1 MGKASKE
8 PEFDRTSWMVNS
20 DVAQFLTLH
29 QKEVLYMCMLG
40 YTFMHGSKVFAA
52 APKEA
57 SFSYKLVS
65 MILACTGGGILVP
78 IFLNGIPVPL
88 ANDAYPIAILLSFA
102 IHYYFPIVREVV
114 KLSPIVN
121 SCFIIMYEAVRAKV
135 VLTFTV
141 AASAAIAPSTFSF
154 PLFGPIMCG
163 TIAGCGGAFLPMSKG
178 LSPIEN
184 GMQYPMIT
192 AFIGATLA
200 HLFLSTELS
209 EGVTNAKAKVHF
221 HLVLFFGAIGLINGL
236 DLKAKQVVKTK
247 TE

>member
-52 APKEA
+52 APKAA

-121 SCFIIMYEAVRAKV
+121 VSMLSR
-135 VLTFTV
+135 FT
-141 AASAAIAPSTFSF
+141 
-154 PLFGPIMCG
+154 
-163 TIAGCGGAFLPMSKG
+163 
-178 LSPIEN
+178 
-184 GMQYPMIT
+184 
-192 AFIGATLA
+192 
-200 HLFLSTELS
+200 
-209 EGVTNAKAKVHF
+209 
-221 HLVLFFGAIGLINGL
+221 IGLICKFRLVSFLIILLFRMVSITN
-236 DLKAKQVVKTK
+236 ATIHSQHET
-247 TE
+247 TSN